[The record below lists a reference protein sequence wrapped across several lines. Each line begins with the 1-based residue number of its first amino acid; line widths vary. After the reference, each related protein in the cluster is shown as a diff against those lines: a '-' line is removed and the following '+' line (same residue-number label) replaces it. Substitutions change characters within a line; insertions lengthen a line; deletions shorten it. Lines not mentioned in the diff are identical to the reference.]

1 MDINIFRRKKKI
13 VVPVLTEKK
22 VKETPVRCQS
32 CGNLIKYEDL
42 KENLKVC
49 PYCGYHFRMT
59 ISERINLIAD
69 SGTFSEMDTEI
80 KAVDMLNFKS
90 LLAYKESIKQAKKET
105 GLDCAVIT
113 GKAKISGFNAA
124 VGVFAFEFI
133 GGSLGSATGEKLT
146 RLTEYA
152 KKHKLPLIIVFS
164 SGGERI
170 QEGIYSLMQVAKII
184 QAVDS
189 FKKSGGLFIPIL
201 TNPSYC
207 GAAAIAMTG
216 SIIIAEKGSSISI
229 SGPRITKEVAKKNI
243 PDKLKQ
249 AESLLQNGF
258 LDIVVDRYLLKATI
272 TQFLKHYNRRTI

>member
-1 MDINIFRRKKKI
+1 
-13 VVPVLTEKK
+13 
-22 VKETPVRCQS
+22 
-32 CGNLIKYEDL
+32 
-42 KENLKVC
+42 
-49 PYCGYHFRMT
+49 MT
-59 ISERINLIAD
+59 INERISLIAD
-69 SGTFSEMDTEI
+69 SGTFSEIDTEI
-80 KAVDMLNFKS
+80 KAVDMLGFKD
-90 LLAYKESIKQAKKET
+90 LLTYNERIKQTKKET

-146 RLTEYA
+146 RLIEYA
-152 KKHKLPLIIVFS
+152 KKRKLPLIIVFS

-170 QEGIYSLMQVAKII
+170 QEGIYSLMQVAKTI

-189 FKKSGGLFIPIL
+189 FKKNSGLFIPIL

-216 SIIIAEKGSSISI
+216 SIIIAEKGSSIGI
-229 SGPRITKEVAKKNI
+229 SGPRITKEVARQNI

-258 LDIVVDRYLLKATI
+258 LDIVVDRHLLKATI
-272 TQFLKHYNRRTI
+272 TQFLKHYNRRAI

>member
-13 VVPVLTEKK
+13 VVSVLTEKK
-22 VKETPVRCQS
+22 IKETPVRCQS

-49 PYCGYHFRMT
+49 PHCGYHFRMT

-69 SGTFSEMDTEI
+69 SGTFSEIDTEI
-80 KAVDMLNFKS
+80 KAVDMLGFKD
-90 LLAYKESIKQAKKET
+90 LLTYKERIKQTKKET

-113 GKAKISGFNAA
+113 GKAKIGGFNAA

-146 RLTEYA
+146 RLIEYA
-152 KKHKLPLIIVFS
+152 KKRKLPLIIVFS

-170 QEGIYSLMQVAKII
+170 QEGIYSLIQVAKTL

-207 GAAAIAMTG
+207 GTAVIAITG
-216 SIIIAEKGSSISI
+216 NIIIAEKGSSIGI
-229 SGPRITKEVAKKNI
+229 AGPRITKEVAKQNI

-249 AESLLQNGF
+249 AEALLQNGF

-272 TQFLKHYNRRTI
+272 TQFLKHYNRRAI

>member
-49 PYCGYHFRMT
+49 PHCGYHFRMT

-69 SGTFSEMDTEI
+69 SGTFSEIDTEI
-80 KAVDMLNFKS
+80 KAVDMLGFKD
-90 LLAYKESIKQAKKET
+90 LLTYKERIKQTKKET

-113 GKAKISGFNAA
+113 GKAKIGGFNAA

-146 RLTEYA
+146 RLIEYA
-152 KKHKLPLIIVFS
+152 KKRKLPLIIVFS

-170 QEGIYSLMQVAKII
+170 QEGIYSLIQVAKTI

-207 GAAAIAMTG
+207 GTAVIAMTG
-216 SIIIAEKGSSISI
+216 NIIIAEKGSSIGI
-229 SGPRITKEVAKKNI
+229 SGPRITKEVAKQNI

-249 AESLLQNGF
+249 AEALLQNGF

-272 TQFLKHYNRRTI
+272 TQFLKHYNRRAI

>member
-13 VVPVLTEKK
+13 VVSILTEKK

-49 PYCGYHFRMT
+49 PHCGYHFRMT

-69 SGTFSEMDTEI
+69 SGTFSEIDTEI
-80 KAVDMLNFKS
+80 KAVDMLGFKD
-90 LLAYKESIKQAKKET
+90 LLTYKERIKQTKKET

-113 GKAKISGFNAA
+113 GKAKIGGFNAA

-146 RLTEYA
+146 RLIEYA
-152 KKHKLPLIIVFS
+152 KKRKLPLIIVFS

-170 QEGIYSLMQVAKII
+170 QEGIYSLIQVAKTL

-207 GAAAIAMTG
+207 GTAVIAITG
-216 SIIIAEKGSSISI
+216 NIIIAEKGSSIGI
-229 SGPRITKEVAKKNI
+229 AGPRITKEVAKQNI

-249 AESLLQNGF
+249 AEALLQNGF

-272 TQFLKHYNRRTI
+272 TQFLKHYNRRAI

>member
-1 MDINIFRRKKKI
+1 MNINIFRRKRKI
-13 VVPVLTEKK
+13 IVPVLTEEKA
-22 VKETPVRCQS
+22 KETLVRCQS
-32 CGNLIKYEDL
+32 CGNLIEYEDL
-42 KENLKVC
+42 RKNLKVC

-59 ISERINLIAD
+59 VSERINLIAD
-69 SGTFSEMDTEI
+69 SGTFSEIDTEI
-80 KAVDMLNFKS
+80 KAVDMLGFKD
-90 LLAYKESIKQAKKET
+90 LLTYKERIKQTKKET

-113 GKAKISGFNAA
+113 GKAKIGGFNAA

-146 RLTEYA
+146 KLIEYA

-170 QEGIYSLMQVAKII
+170 HEGIYSLMQVAKII

-189 FKKSGGLFIPIL
+189 FKESGRLFMPVL

-216 SIIIAEKGSSISI
+216 SIVIAEKGSLIGV
-229 SGPRITKEVAKKNI
+229 SGPRITREVANKNI
-243 PDKLKQ
+243 PGKLKQ

-258 LDIVVDRYLLKATI
+258 LDTVVDRHLLKTTI
-272 TQFLKHYNRRTI
+272 AQFLKHYNRRTI

>member
-13 VVPVLTEKK
+13 VVPILTEKK
-22 VKETPVRCQS
+22 VRETPVRCQS

-49 PYCGYHFRMT
+49 PYCGYHFRMA

-69 SGTFSEMDTEI
+69 SGTFSEIDTEI
-80 KAVDMLNFKS
+80 KAVDMLDFKA
-90 LLAYKESIKQAKKET
+90 LLAYKERIKQTKNET

-113 GKAKISGFNAA
+113 GKVKIGGFNAA

-146 RLTEYA
+146 RLIEYA
-152 KKHKLPLIIVFS
+152 KKRKLPLIIVFS

-170 QEGIYSLMQVAKII
+170 QEGIYSLLQVAKII

-189 FKKSGGLFIPIL
+189 FKKSGGLFMPIL

-216 SIIIAEKGSSISI
+216 NIIIAEKGSSIGI
-229 SGPRITKEVAKKNI
+229 SGPRITKEVAKQNI

-249 AESLLQNGF
+249 AESLF
-258 LDIVVDRYLLKATI
+258 HRYLLKATI
-272 TQFLKHYNRRTI
+272 IQILKHYNRRAI